1 MLATIAALILTHILT
16 CKIRVKLWLHTW
28 KPCSENV
35 AIMHVYIEFL
45 SLVIMFVLV
54 SCFARFLHGVRVFL
68 VCELA
73 CMVSGSFYRIV
84 RVHTESSVH
93 VL

>member
-1 MLATIAALILTHILT
+1 MSRVLATIAALILTHILT
-16 CKIRVKLWLHTW
+16 CKIRVRLW

-54 SCFARFLHGVRVFL
+54 SCFARFLHGVRV
-68 VCELA
+68 CELA
-73 CMVSGSFYRIV
+73 CMVSGSFYRIA
-84 RVHTESSVH
+84 RVLTESSA
-93 VL
+93 LQYSD